1 MKRPTGQGESL
12 GIGVENRTGM
22 NGQYTVVVFNIEAQH
37 FVMDNLDA
45 VVEHARS
52 KKENQGQPWS
62 IEHDQHLRDLYQK
75 NIPIKEIAVTLKR
88 NSGAIRARLKKLGIT
103 E

>member
-1 MKRPTGQGESL
+1 MPVMIKMITEMEEAGHSFED
-12 GIGVENRTGM
+12 ICTAVEAYCIRKHT
-22 NGQYTVVVFNIEAQH
+22 F
-37 FVMDNLDA
+37 FVLDNLDA
-45 VVEHARS
+45 AIEYEKTS
-52 KKENQGQPWS
+52 KENQGQPWS